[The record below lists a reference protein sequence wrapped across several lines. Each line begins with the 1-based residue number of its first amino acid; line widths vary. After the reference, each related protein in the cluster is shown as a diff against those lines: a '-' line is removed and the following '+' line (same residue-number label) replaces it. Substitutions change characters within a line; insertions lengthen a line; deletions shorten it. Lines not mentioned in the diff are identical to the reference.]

1 MKSTPDPRPASPP
14 GRESRKQRS
23 DGAEA
28 RQQLL
33 LTALRLFSEKGFAK
47 TSTRQIALAAGAN
60 LASISYYFGDK
71 AGLYLAV
78 FNEPL
83 GRPCDDISRYAPVHL
98 SLRQSLEGYIAGFL
112 DPLKQSELSRQLTRL
127 HLREMIE
134 PSGQWAELIQSN
146 IQPAHTALVEVLCRH
161 LGIARAD
168 DDVHRL
174 AFSISGL
181 PIQMV
186 ITRDMIEDLRP
197 QLMAKPRAIDLW
209 ASRLAD
215 YAEAMFSVELA
226 RRRLLLSTK
235 KSST

>member
-1 MKSTPDPRPASPP
+1 MSAPRPASPP

-28 RQQLL
+28 RQHLL

-134 PSGQWAELIQSN
+134 PSGQWTELIQSN

-161 LGIARAD
+161 LGLPRAD

-186 ITRDMIEDLRP
+186 VTRDMIDDLRP
-197 QLMAKPRAIDLW
+197 QLMATPQAIDLW

-215 YAEAMFSVELA
+215 YAEAMFTVELA
-226 RRRLLLSTK
+226 RRRRLPLK

>member
-28 RQQLL
+28 RQHLL

-47 TSTRQIALAAGAN
+47 TSTRAIALAAGAN

-83 GRPCDDISRYAPVHL
+83 GRPCDDISRYAPAHL

-112 DPLKQSELSRQLTRL
+112 DPLKQSALSRQLTRL
-127 HLREMIE
+127 HLREMLE
-134 PSGQWAELIQSN
+134 PSGQWTELIHSN
-146 IQPAHTALVEVLCRH
+146 ISPAHTALVEVLCRH
-161 LGIARAD
+161 LGISRAD

-186 ITRDMIEDLRP
+186 VARDMIDDLRP
-197 QLMAKPRAIDLW
+197 QLMATPQAIDLW

-215 YAEAMFSVELA
+215 YAEAMFTVELA
-226 RRRLLLSTK
+226 RRRLLPPK

>member
-1 MKSTPDPRPASPP
+1 MKFMLAPRPANPP

-28 RQQLL
+28 QQHLL

-47 TSTRQIALAAGAN
+47 TSTREIALAAGAN

-83 GRPCDDISRYAPVHL
+83 GRPCDDISRYAPVQL

-127 HLREMIE
+127 HLREMLE
-134 PSGQWAELIQSN
+134 PSGQWTEPIHSN

-161 LGIARAD
+161 LGIPRAD

-186 ITRDMIEDLRP
+186 ITRDMIEDMRP
-197 QLMAKPRAIDLW
+197 QLMATPRAIDLW
-209 ASRLAD
+209 ASRLTD
-215 YAEAMFSVELA
+215 YAEAMFTVELA
-226 RRRLLLSTK
+226 RRRRLS
-235 KSST
+235 